1 MRQFKNRAFAFENS
15 GHIIFG
21 HVQARELNLAI
32 GKAIRGRALGPPPTF
47 ALLAAASGLTVMSQF
62 SQPREMQLRDTFRK
76 RRRDRFERLKIIFP
90 ILLAGWIPAVLTL
103 IVSYTILRDTLET
116 RILRDRQTLIQLVGH
131 LVGHE
136 LSRISSIVEYY
147 QTLPEI
153 ARVLSTPDP
162 YPLAQQWVSS
172 AFYSH
177 PQIDGMFM
185 TAPDGRLLASIP
197 TDPEILGKD
206 FDSNHWRE
214 QAAASSEAFVSAV
227 HPRLQDKRLATDIV
241 GVVRAPDR
249 AILGYVGVSVLVER
263 MGRRLSTIKF
273 ADKLLFG
280 VLDQNGNALFS
291 NDFKP
296 NPNATSLE
304 RGTLL
309 KDIRQSPSGHF
320 ERHGNLYSFSPIES
334 TDWVAVVEQ
343 PKSLAYKPVRD
354 LLGRM
359 TVLAAWLVVLT
370 AVFAWLGIR
379 FYQRQM
385 ESTRRIEREVVF
397 NEKILANMPSGIA
410 FIDPQSRRFLQ
421 ANDAFAHM
429 AQRFGDL
436 PVGHDIT
443 DATFD
448 DVKIA
453 PREAIERVLSFGTP
467 FQLIEQPLKDKT
479 GMTHFLDINLLRLQG
494 SNETTQGVL
503 YLVEDKT
510 RDVKLRQ
517 ELIGANAA
525 KDQFLALL
533 SHELRNPLSPVIAMV
548 GELEAT
554 IPDSP
559 TVREALE
566 VIRRNVEL
574 EARLIDDLLDITR
587 IAKGKL
593 QLSFETICVHQ
604 ILHRAYE
611 ICREDIAVK
620 DLEVEFRLRAT
631 DTHVEGDPA
640 RLQQVFWNLIKNGV
654 KFTPEKGR
662 ITIETLNPTPGK
674 IAILIADT
682 GMGIEPERIEKIFN
696 AFEQG
701 QTSIT
706 RRFGGLGLGLT
717 ISKALIDAHGGK
729 IRVES
734 HGKDQGSIFSLELT
748 TVPSPI
754 SGDGDGAR
762 KVPRAA
768 LEKGADL
775 RRHPRV
781 LVVDDHQ
788 DTCTGM
794 KRMLERRGYQIAV
807 AHTAQQAVEKVRT
820 QEFDL
825 LISDIGLPDRSG
837 YELMREVQSS
847 KPLPGIALSG
857 FGTEQDVNEARA
869 AGFSEHLTK
878 PINFERLEEAICN
891 LLEPEPT
898 CRS

>member
-1 MRQFKNRAFAFENS
+1 
-15 GHIIFG
+15 
-21 HVQARELNLAI
+21 
-32 GKAIRGRALGPPPTF
+32 
-47 ALLAAASGLTVMSQF
+47 
-62 SQPREMQLRDTFRK
+62 LRDTFRK
-76 RRRDRFERLKIIFP
+76 QRQNRFERLKIVLP
-90 ILLAGWIPAVLTL
+90 ILLAGWIPSVLTL
-103 IVSYTILRDTLET
+103 VVSYTILRDTLET

-136 LSRISSIVEYY
+136 LSRISSIIGYY
-147 QTLPEI
+147 QTLPEV
-153 ARVLSTPDP
+153 AHVLSTPDSD
-162 YPLAQQWVSS
+162 PLAQQWVSS

-185 TAPDGRLLASIP
+185 TAPDGRLRASIP
-197 TDPEILGKD
+197 TDPEIIGRD
-206 FDSNHWRE
+206 FDSDHWRE
-214 QAAASSEAFVSAV
+214 QAAASNEAFVSGV
-227 HPRLQDKRLATDIV
+227 HPRLQDKRLATDVV

-249 AILGYVGVSVLVER
+249 TILGYVGVSVLVER
-263 MGRRLSTIKF
+263 MGRRLSAIAF
-273 ADKLLFG
+273 PDKLVFG
-280 VLDQNGNALFS
+280 VLDQNGDSLFA

-296 NPNATSLE
+296 NPNATSPE
-304 RGTLL
+304 SGILL
-309 KDIRQSPSGHF
+309 KEIRQSKSGHF

-334 TDWVAVVEQ
+334 TGWVAVVEQ
-343 PKSLAYKPVRD
+343 PRSLAYKPVHD
-354 LLGRM
+354 LLGKM

-410 FIDPQSRRFLQ
+410 LIDPKSRRFLQ

-429 AQRFGDL
+429 ANRFGDL
-436 PVGHDIT
+436 QPGYDIT
-443 DATFD
+443 EATYD

-453 PREAIERVLSFGTP
+453 PSDAIERVLSFGTP
-467 FQLIEQPLKDKT
+467 FQLIEQPLRDKT

-494 SNETTQGVL
+494 SHETTQGVL

-559 TVREALE
+559 EVSEALE

-593 QLSFETICVHQ
+593 QLSFETISVHQ

-611 ICREDIAVK
+611 ICREDIAAK
-620 DLEVEFRLRAT
+620 NLGVEFRLQAA

-640 RLQQVFWNLIKNGV
+640 RLQQVFWNLIKNSV

-662 ITIETLNPTPGK
+662 ITIETSNPAPNK
-674 IAILIADT
+674 IDIRIADT
-682 GMGIEPERIEKIFN
+682 GMGIEPERIDKIFN

-734 HGKDQGSIFSLELT
+734 PGRDQGSTFSLELT

-754 SGDGDGAR
+754 STDGDGTG
-762 KVPRAA
+762 KDGRAV
-768 LEKGADL
+768 LEKGAGPP
-775 RRHPRV
+775 RHRRV
-781 LVVDDHQ
+781 LVVDDHR

-794 KRMLERRGYQIAV
+794 KRMLERRGYQITV

-837 YELMREVQSS
+837 YELIREVQSS
-847 KPLPGIALSG
+847 KTLPGIALSG
-857 FGTEQDVNEARA
+857 FGTEHDINESLA
-869 AGFSEHLTK
+869 AGFSQHLTK

-891 LLEPEPT
+891 VLEPEPT
-898 CRS
+898 FRS

>member
-1 MRQFKNRAFAFENS
+1 
-15 GHIIFG
+15 
-21 HVQARELNLAI
+21 
-32 GKAIRGRALGPPPTF
+32 
-47 ALLAAASGLTVMSQF
+47 
-62 SQPREMQLRDTFRK
+62 MQLRDTFRK
-76 RRRDRFERLKIIFP
+76 QRQNRFERLKIVLP
-90 ILLAGWIPAVLTL
+90 ILLAGWIPSVLTL
-103 IVSYTILRDTLET
+103 VVSYTILRDTLET

-136 LSRISSIVEYY
+136 LSRISSIIGYY
-147 QTLPEI
+147 QTLPEV
-153 ARVLSTPDP
+153 AHVLSTPDSD
-162 YPLAQQWVSS
+162 PLAQQWVSS

-185 TAPDGRLLASIP
+185 TAPDGRLRASIP
-197 TDPEILGKD
+197 TDPEIIGRD
-206 FDSNHWRE
+206 FDSDHWRQ
-214 QAAASSEAFVSAV
+214 QAAASNEAFVSGV
-227 HPRLQDKRLATDIV
+227 HPRLQDKRLATDVV

-249 AILGYVGVSVLVER
+249 TILGYVGVSVLVER
-263 MGRRLSTIKF
+263 MGRRLSAIAF
-273 ADKLLFG
+273 PDKLVFG
-280 VLDQNGNALFS
+280 VLDQNGDSLFA

-296 NPNATSLE
+296 NPNATSPE
-304 RGTLL
+304 SGILL
-309 KDIRQSPSGHF
+309 KEIRQSKSGHF

-334 TDWVAVVEQ
+334 TGWVAVVEQ
-343 PKSLAYKPVRD
+343 PRSLAYKPVHD
-354 LLGRM
+354 LLGKM

-410 FIDPQSRRFLQ
+410 LIDPKSRRFLQ

-429 AQRFGDL
+429 ANRFGDL
-436 PVGHDIT
+436 QPGYDIT
-443 DATFD
+443 EATYD

-453 PREAIERVLSFGTP
+453 PSDAIERVLSFGTP
-467 FQLIEQPLKDKT
+467 FQLIEQPLRDKT

-494 SNETTQGVL
+494 SHETTQGVL

-559 TVREALE
+559 EVSEALE

-593 QLSFETICVHQ
+593 QLSFETISVHQ

-611 ICREDIAVK
+611 ICREDIAAK
-620 DLEVEFRLRAT
+620 NLGVEFRLQAA

-640 RLQQVFWNLIKNGV
+640 RLQQVFWNLIKNSV

-662 ITIETLNPTPGK
+662 ITIETSNPAPNK
-674 IAILIADT
+674 IDIRIADT
-682 GMGIEPERIEKIFN
+682 GMGIEPERIDKIFN

-734 HGKDQGSIFSLELT
+734 PGRDQGSTFSLELT

-754 SGDGDGAR
+754 STDGDGTG
-762 KVPRAA
+762 KDGRAV
-768 LEKGADL
+768 LEKGAGPP
-775 RRHPRV
+775 RHRRV
-781 LVVDDHQ
+781 LVVDDHR

-794 KRMLERRGYQIAV
+794 KRMLERRGYQITV

-837 YELMREVQSS
+837 YELIREVQSS
-847 KPLPGIALSG
+847 KTLPGIALSG
-857 FGTEQDVNEARA
+857 FGTEHDINESLA
-869 AGFSEHLTK
+869 AGFSQHLTK

-891 LLEPEPT
+891 VLEPEPT
-898 CRS
+898 FRS

>member
-1 MRQFKNRAFAFENS
+1 
-15 GHIIFG
+15 
-21 HVQARELNLAI
+21 
-32 GKAIRGRALGPPPTF
+32 
-47 ALLAAASGLTVMSQF
+47 
-62 SQPREMQLRDTFRK
+62 MQLRDTFRK
-76 RRRDRFERLKIIFP
+76 QRQNRFERLKIVLP
-90 ILLAGWIPAVLTL
+90 ILLAGWIPSVLTL
-103 IVSYTILRDTLET
+103 VVSYTILRDTLET

-136 LSRISSIVEYY
+136 LSRISSIIGYY
-147 QTLPEI
+147 QTLPEV
-153 ARVLSTPDP
+153 AHVLSTPDSD
-162 YPLAQQWVSS
+162 PLAQQWVSS

-185 TAPDGRLLASIP
+185 TAPDGRLRASIP
-197 TDPEILGKD
+197 TDPEIIGRD
-206 FDSNHWRE
+206 FDSDHWRE
-214 QAAASSEAFVSAV
+214 QAAASNEAFVSGV
-227 HPRLQDKRLATDIV
+227 HPRLQDKRLATDVV

-249 AILGYVGVSVLVER
+249 TILGYVGVSVLVER
-263 MGRRLSTIKF
+263 MGRRLSAIAF
-273 ADKLLFG
+273 PDKLVFG
-280 VLDQNGNALFS
+280 VLDQNGDSLFA

-296 NPNATSLE
+296 NPNATSPE
-304 RGTLL
+304 SGILL
-309 KDIRQSPSGHF
+309 KEIRLSKSGHF

-334 TDWVAVVEQ
+334 TGWVAVVEQ
-343 PKSLAYKPVRD
+343 PRSLAYKPVHD
-354 LLGRM
+354 LLGKM

-410 FIDPQSRRFLQ
+410 LIDPKSRRFLQ

-429 AQRFGDL
+429 ANRFGDL
-436 PVGHDIT
+436 QPGYDIT
-443 DATFD
+443 EATYD

-453 PREAIERVLSFGTP
+453 PSDAIERVLSFGTP
-467 FQLIEQPLKDKT
+467 FQLIEQPLRDKT

-494 SNETTQGVL
+494 SHETTQGVL

-559 TVREALE
+559 EVSEALE

-593 QLSFETICVHQ
+593 QLSFETISVHQ

-611 ICREDIAVK
+611 ICREDIAAK
-620 DLEVEFRLRAT
+620 NLGVEFRLQAA

-640 RLQQVFWNLIKNGV
+640 RLQQVFWNLIKNSV

-662 ITIETLNPTPGK
+662 ITIETSNPAPNK
-674 IAILIADT
+674 IDIRIADT
-682 GMGIEPERIEKIFN
+682 GMGIEPERIDKIFN

-734 HGKDQGSIFSLELT
+734 PGRDQGSTFSLELT

-754 SGDGDGAR
+754 STDGDGTG
-762 KVPRAA
+762 KDGRAV
-768 LEKGADL
+768 LEKGAGPP
-775 RRHPRV
+775 RHRRV
-781 LVVDDHQ
+781 LVVDDHR

-794 KRMLERRGYQIAV
+794 KRMLERRGYQITV

-837 YELMREVQSS
+837 YELIREVQSS
-847 KPLPGIALSG
+847 KTLPGIALSG
-857 FGTEQDVNEARA
+857 FGTEHDINESLA
-869 AGFSEHLTK
+869 AGFSQHLTK

-891 LLEPEPT
+891 VLEPEPT
-898 CRS
+898 FRS